1 MRFSIAVL
9 TTALAFGLG
18 TSAALAEDAPGAKSD
33 ITIVGADTGDA
44 AAGAKQ
50 EAPGAADQGSAMP
63 DESGAGGAAAPSSP
77 NASEQSAPKEGKL
90 PSPNSSY

>member
-63 DESGAGGAAAPSSP
+63 DESGAAAPSSP